1 MWLDEQEA
9 NKLNR
14 NPTYVKSSGNI
25 FADLNIENPEEE
37 LAKAQLAY
45 HVRRIIEER
54 QLTPVAAGQILDTPA
69 SQVADLVGG
78 KVSAFTYDHLLHFLS
93 ALECDVQIVAKPRGQ
108 AQGQGRIQ
116 VAAS

>member
-1 MWLDEQEA
+1 MNQ
-9 NKLNR
+9 

-37 LAKAQLAY
+37 LAKAQLAH
-45 HVRRIIEER
+45 HVRRIIQER
-54 QLTPVAAGQILDTPA
+54 QLTPAAAGQILGTA
-69 SQVADLVGG
+69 TSQVADLVGG

-93 ALECDVQIVAKPRGQ
+93 ALECDVQIVVKPRGL